1 VPASKG
7 TAPLT
12 ERTRKRQAV
21 PDQEVAESRVEPL
34 AMLYARPGFKLRR
47 AHQVALSV
55 FAEECGAFDVTTTQY
70 GILVALR
77 EQPGLDQIG
86 LAQAIGLD
94 RSTTGMVVGN
104 LEARG
109 LLKRQR
115 HEVDRR
121 RHVLTLTAEGEELL
135 QQIGPAAER
144 AWRRLLAPLSGAE
157 AAALGALLDR
167 LLLYHD
173 ALIRVPLKRSQD
185 S

>member
-1 VPASKG
+1 M
-7 TAPLT
+7 
-12 ERTRKRQAV
+12 
-21 PDQEVAESRVEPL
+21 PDKDVAEPESRAEPL

-86 LAQAIGLD
+86 LAQGVGLD
-94 RSTTGMVVGN
+94 RSTTGMVVGH

-109 LLKRQR
+109 LLRRAR

-121 RHVLTLTAEGEELL
+121 RHVLTLTPEGEELL
-135 QQIGPAAER
+135 QSIGPAAER
-144 AWRRLLAPLSGAE
+144 ARQRLLAPLSGAE

-167 LLLYHD
+167 LLSYHD

-185 S
+185 V